1 VANLLKIKTIAK
13 AKRVRLDELAEA
25 VGLSR
30 GGLLYIMKNN
40 SIKVETLEKIAIY
53 LKIPVSTFFEEGK
66 AMHVSGSNI
75 AVVNNGNQSIGESQ
89 ELEMLRKEIEECRKE
104 NELLRKIIDLYER
117 GEKKQSK

>member
-1 VANLLKIKTIAK
+1 MVNLLKIRTIAK
-13 AKRVRLDELAEA
+13 GKKISMRELATA
-25 VGLSR
+25 VGITEA
-30 GGLLYIMKNN
+30 GLYGLMSKN
-40 SIKVETLEKIAIY
+40 STKVETLEKIAIY

-117 GEKKQSK
+117 GNKK

>member
-1 VANLLKIKTIAK
+1 MVNLHKIKKIAK
-13 AKRVRLDELAEA
+13 DKRIPIRELAEGI
-25 VGLSR
+25 GLTNAA
-30 GGLLYIMKNN
+30 LYKIITTN
-40 SIKVETLEKIAIY
+40 STKVETLEKIAIY
-53 LKIPVSTFFEEGK
+53 LGVPVSTFFEEGK

-117 GEKKQSK
+117 GEKK